1 MPNREAGVLGS
12 SGNARFAS
20 GRAACGVRHAR
31 SEQATPQRHMLHMV
45 AEAMLGADRVAKIT
59 RNGPGTA
66 NSCRAYVAARGAPTQ
81 VISGGRSQWRN
92 RPHGAYR
99 GLVNRRWW
107 LRTRTH
113 FLTRTYWRTSRA
125 RCATRAAP
133 LRNSRPLAEFGTQRS
148 GLNKKSEPSVLRHVG
163 AGTEGW
169 TWSPHPELLSP
180 CRVLL
185 VEDVRDPRKTFHHQK
200 DVAQGSDLG

>member
-1 MPNREAGVLGS
+1 MLRAD
-12 SGNARFAS
+12 RFAEITDTRPGHGETPAAHTS
-20 GRAACGVRHAR
+20 RRAARR
-31 SEQATPQRHMLHMV
+31 
-45 AEAMLGADRVAKIT
+45 
-59 RNGPGTA
+59 
-66 NSCRAYVAARGAPTQ
+66 TQ

-133 LRNSRPLAEFGTQRS
+133 LRKSRRLAEFATKRS
-148 GLNKKSEPSVLRHVG
+148 GLNKKKRSERRLCGRTG
-163 AGTEGW
+163 DF
-169 TWSPHPELLSP
+169 
-180 CRVLL
+180 
-185 VEDVRDPRKTFHHQK
+185 VEKRDPVLKLLE
-200 DVAQGSDLG
+200 LGFLVPSMSVE

>member
-1 MPNREAGVLGS
+1 MLRAD
-12 SGNARFAS
+12 RFAEITDTRPGHGETPAAHTS
-20 GRAACGVRHAR
+20 RRAARR
-31 SEQATPQRHMLHMV
+31 
-45 AEAMLGADRVAKIT
+45 
-59 RNGPGTA
+59 
-66 NSCRAYVAARGAPTQ
+66 TQ

-133 LRNSRPLAEFGTQRS
+133 LRKSRRLAEFGTQRS
-148 GLNKKSEPSVLRHVG
+148 GLNKKSEPSVLRHGRVDVEPAPDMNYYHSVG
-163 AGTEGW
+163 YYWWKTCAI
-169 TWSPHPELLSP
+169 
-180 CRVLL
+180 
-185 VEDVRDPRKTFHHQK
+185 RKTFHHQK

>member
-1 MPNREAGVLGS
+1 MLRAD
-12 SGNARFAS
+12 RFAEITDTRPGHGETPAAHTS
-20 GRAACGVRHAR
+20 RRAARR
-31 SEQATPQRHMLHMV
+31 
-45 AEAMLGADRVAKIT
+45 
-59 RNGPGTA
+59 
-66 NSCRAYVAARGAPTQ
+66 TQ

-133 LRNSRPLAEFGTQRS
+133 LRKSRRLAEFGTQRS
-148 GLNKKSEPSVLRHVG
+148 GLNKNRSHRFC
-163 AGTEGW
+163 GTEGW
-169 TWSPHPELLSP
+169 TWSPHPDMNYYHSVGYYWWKT
-180 CRVLL
+180 CAIR
-185 VEDVRDPRKTFHHQK
+185 RKTFHHQK

>member
-1 MPNREAGVLGS
+1 MLRAD
-12 SGNARFAS
+12 RFAEITDTRPGHGETPAAHTS
-20 GRAACGVRHAR
+20 RRAARR
-31 SEQATPQRHMLHMV
+31 
-45 AEAMLGADRVAKIT
+45 
-59 RNGPGTA
+59 
-66 NSCRAYVAARGAPTQ
+66 TQ

-133 LRNSRPLAEFGTQRS
+133 LRKSRRLAEFGTQRS
-148 GLNKKSEPSVLRHVG
+148 GLNKKSEPSVLR
-163 AGTEGW
+163 GTEGW
-169 TWSPHPELLSP
+169 TWSPHPDMNYYHPLGHYWWKT
-180 CRVLL
+180 CAIR
-185 VEDVRDPRKTFHHQK
+185 RKTFHHQK

>member
-1 MPNREAGVLGS
+1 MLRAD
-12 SGNARFAS
+12 RFAEITDTRPGHGETPAAHTS
-20 GRAACGVRHAR
+20 RRAARR
-31 SEQATPQRHMLHMV
+31 
-45 AEAMLGADRVAKIT
+45 
-59 RNGPGTA
+59 
-66 NSCRAYVAARGAPTQ
+66 TQ

-92 RPHGAYR
+92 RPHGASR

-133 LRNSRPLAEFGTQRS
+133 LRKSRRLAEFGTQRS
-148 GLNKKSEPSVLRHVG
+148 GLNKKSEPSVLR
-163 AGTEGW
+163 GTEGW
-169 TWSPHPELLSP
+169 NRSPHPDMNYYHPLGHYWWKT
-180 CRVLL
+180 CAIR
-185 VEDVRDPRKTFHHQK
+185 RKTFHHQK

>member
-45 AEAMLGADRVAKIT
+45 AEAMLETDRVAKIT

-92 RPHGAYR
+92 RSHGAYR
-99 GLVNRRWW
+99 CARKAAGGGVAY
-107 LRTRTH
+107 TRTH
-113 FLTRTYWRTSRA
+113 FSLLPTSGTSRA

-133 LRNSRPLAEFGTQRS
+133 LRKSRRLAEFATKRS
-148 GLNKKSEPSVLRHVG
+148 GLNKKKRSERRFRRKR
-163 AGTEGW
+163 GTQYLSY
-169 TWSPHPELLSP
+169 WSWG
-180 CRVLL
+180 
-185 VEDVRDPRKTFHHQK
+185 T
-200 DVAQGSDLG
+200 

>member
-1 MPNREAGVLGS
+1 MLRAD
-12 SGNARFAS
+12 RFAEITDTRPGHGETPAAHTS
-20 GRAACGVRHAR
+20 RRAARR
-31 SEQATPQRHMLHMV
+31 
-45 AEAMLGADRVAKIT
+45 
-59 RNGPGTA
+59 
-66 NSCRAYVAARGAPTQ
+66 TQ